1 MFGLPRRR
9 RLGSAAAALLAL
21 TLVAGATAPAFASDH
36 QAGGA
41 AGAATERVK
50 VIVTFDGAPDRA
62 SERAIERAGGKVGKR
77 LRLVNAIAAE
87 VPRGRMRQLAGEPG
101 VRRVEL
107 DGKLTAF
114 DHAADTGDYEY
125 ENAWG
130 VEHIGSAPAHA
141 AGVRGAGVKVA
152 IIDTGIDYVHDDP
165 DDSPY
170 VVDPEFSSNYR
181 GGYDFVNDDADPLDD
196 NGHGTHVAGI
206 LAAEK
211 NGYLVVGVAPA
222 VDLYALKILDAN
234 GEGDVS
240 NLILALQW
248 ALDNDIDVVN
258 MSLGTHEQSPA
269 LAAAV
274 QSAGAQGLLMVAA
287 SGNVNPLSW
296 QELLFGCPVA
306 YPGAYPEVLS
316 TTFTNGND
324 ALTGFSCTGPEVDFA
339 APGEQVFSTVPTGSC
354 MFCTPYGYSAQS
366 GTSMASPHL
375 AGTVALLLSQ
385 GLADTGPA
393 GLLDDVRARLCETA
407 DTGFGV
413 NSTPIPPSDPR
424 YPTYF
429 GCGVVDADGAVLAG
443 DPPPNGA
450 PNAVDDIA
458 TSPEDGS
465 VSVPVLANDD
475 DPDGDDVSVS
485 AVADPANGS
494 AELDPS
500 GTAILYTPE
509 PNFNGAD
516 SFAYAISDGNGGTDT
531 ATVSVTVTPV
541 NDPPIAV
548 DDPLGAT
555 EDASA
560 TVDAVAN
567 DTDVDGDALRV
578 SAVGDPANGTAVI
591 GGDGS
596 ILYTPDPGYSGPDTF
611 DYTVSDGAGGAD
623 TGTVTVTVGAVDD
636 PPTAAPV
643 SASTTAPNPVTI
655 TLSGTDPDTCELTF
669 QVVDLP
675 ERGGVGGLTNATC
688 AGGAP
693 STDRATVV
701 YTPDA
706 GSSGPDAFT
715 YRVLDA
721 TGASAVATVSISVAA
736 GPSQIHVGDL
746 DATSSRSGRNWTAR
760 VTIRIH
766 SGTEGAVSGA
776 VVTGTWSDGASGSAS
791 CTTGS
796 TGACTV
802 QKTKLPRASVAS
814 VTFTVTSVTRSGSV
828 YASGSNHDPDGDSTG
843 SSILVLR
850 PS

>member
-1 MFGLPRRR
+1 MFGLSRRR
-9 RLGSAAAALLAL
+9 TSGAAATALLAL
-21 TLVAGATAPAFASDH
+21 SLAVSAAAPAFAADR
-36 QAGGA
+36 QAGPA
-41 AGAATERVK
+41 AVAADKVK
-50 VIVTFDGAPDRA
+50 VIVTFDGPPDRA
-62 SERAIERAGGKVGKR
+62 SEQAIERAGGKVGRR
-77 LRLVNAIAAE
+77 LGLVNAIAAD
-87 VPRGRMRQLAGEPG
+87 VPRGRIKQLAADRG

-107 DGKLTAF
+107 DARLTAF
-114 DHAADTGDYEY
+114 DHGPDTGDHEY

-130 VEHIGSAPAHA
+130 VEHIGSAVAHA

-152 IIDTGIDYVHDDP
+152 VIDTGIDYIHDDP
-165 DDSPY
+165 DDTPY

-181 GGYDFVNDDADPLDD
+181 GGYDFANDDADPLDD
-196 NGHGTHVAGI
+196 NGHGTHVSGI

-258 MSLGTHEQSPA
+258 MSLGTHEVSPA

-274 QSAGAQGLLMVAA
+274 QAAHAQGLLMVAA

-296 QELLFGCPVA
+296 EELFFGCPVA

-339 APGEQVFSTVPTGSC
+339 APGDQVHSTVPTGTC
-354 MFCTPYGYSAQS
+354 MFCTPYGYSPQS

-385 GLADTGPA
+385 GIADGGPA
-393 GLLDDVRARLCETA
+393 GLLDDVRSRLCSTA

-413 NSTPIPPSDPR
+413 NSTPIPASDPR

-443 DPPPNGA
+443 GPPPNRA
-450 PNAVDDIA
+450 PVAGDDSAVSA
-458 TSPEDGS
+458 EDGS
-465 VSVPVLANDD
+465 VTVPVLANDT
-475 DPDGDDVSVS
+475 DPDGD
-485 AVADPANGS
+485 AVAIGSVGDPPHGAAS
-494 AELDPS
+494 LDAS
-500 GTAILYTPE
+500 GQAVVYTPD
-509 PNFNGAD
+509 PNFNGTD
-516 SFAYAISDGNGGTDT
+516 SFTYTVSDGNGGTDG
-531 ATVSVTVTPV
+531 ATVGVTVTPI
-541 NDPPIAV
+541 NDPPVAV
-548 DDPLGAT
+548 DDTVAAA
-555 EDASA
+555 EDMPSS
-560 TVDAVAN
+560 VDVVAN
-567 DTDVDGDALRV
+567 DTDIDGDTLAV
-578 SAVGDPANGTAVI
+578 AAVGDPAHGSAVV
-591 GGDGS
+591 GSDGS
-596 ILYTPDPGYSGPDTF
+596 VVYTPEAGYSGSDAF
-611 DYTVSDGAGGAD
+611 DYTVSDGLGGD
-623 TGTVTVTVGAVDD
+623 TGSVSVTVGAVDD
-636 PPTAAPV
+636 PPTASAV
-643 SASTTAPNPVTI
+643 SASTTAPTPVTV
-655 TLSGTDPDTCELTF
+655 TLTGTDPDTCELTF

-675 ERGGVGGLTNATC
+675 DHGGVGALTNAACT
-688 AGGAP
+688 AGAP

-706 GSSGPDAFT
+706 GYSGPDAFT
-715 YRVLDA
+715 YRVLDG
-721 TGASAVATVSISVAA
+721 TTASAVATVSVAVAA

-746 DATSSRSGRNWTAR
+746 DATASTNGKNWTAR

-766 SGTEGAVSGA
+766 TGAHSAVSGA
-776 VVTGTWSDGASGSAS
+776 IVTGTWSNGASGTAS

-796 TGACTV
+796 NGACTV
-802 QKTKLPRASVAS
+802 QKTKLARASIAS
-814 VTFTVTSVTRSGSV
+814 VTFTVTSATRSGNV
-828 YASGSNHDPDGDSTG
+828 YGPGSNHDPDGDSTG
-843 SSILVLR
+843 SSILVMR